1 MLLRLILLFTLI
13 PFLELYLLLKIA
25 DKTSAQFTFALVVAT
40 GILGAILARQQGFQW
55 RQKMAMQLQKGELP
69 TDGILDGLMIFIAG
83 AMLLTPGVLTD
94 LLGFGMLIAPLRAIF
109 KTRIRQKI
117 SKSLHA
123 GLKNQYAQYT
133 WTSETG
139 STSSGRDRVIESYV
153 IENRDKTEGDT
164 DHETPP

>member
-40 GILGAILARQQGFQW
+40 GILGAILARRQGFQW
-55 RQKMAMQLQKGELP
+55 RQKMAMQLQEGELP

-83 AMLLTPGVLTD
+83 ALLLTPGVLTD
-94 LLGFGMLIAPLRAIF
+94 LLIAPLRAIF
-109 KTRIRQKI
+109 KARIRQKI
-117 SKSLHA
+117 SQSFQA
-123 GLKNQYAQYT
+123 GVKNQYT

-139 STSSGRDRVIESYV
+139 SVSSGRDRVIESYV
-153 IENRDKTEGDT
+153 IENRDKPEGET
-164 DHETPP
+164 DRETRS

>member
-13 PFLELYLLLKIA
+13 PFFELYLLLKIA

-40 GILGAILARQQGFQW
+40 GILGAILARRQGFQW
-55 RQKMAMQLQKGELP
+55 RQKMAMQLQEGELP

-83 AMLLTPGVLTD
+83 ALLLTPGVLTD
-94 LLGFGMLIAPLRAIF
+94 LLGFGLLIVPLRAIF
-109 KTRIRQKI
+109 KARIRQKI
-117 SKSLHA
+117 AQSFQA
-123 GLKNQYAQYT
+123 GVKNQYT

-153 IENRDKTEGDT
+153 IENRDKPDGDT
-164 DHETPP
+164 DRETLP